1 MNGESLIKFLLFV
14 VLGSIVINFFN
25 YTSHTAT
32 TTQYKQFCEIYLKYV
47 NKYPKYLDAWDCVN
61 L

>member
-1 MNGESLIKFLLFV
+1 MIKFLLFV